1 MANTATFPLTGH
13 TYTDDSDPNTGL
25 DGGGHVARF
34 VPALADVVL
43 ACADLVNKINTA
55 YATIDSKVSAG
66 TTYMDAVAAT
76 VTQSASTSATSTTT
90 MTGSIAVKSFTLA
103 QTGKAY
109 SLGQTVNIADST
121 VTVVMSGIITAY
133 NSTTGAMSV
142 NVSTLLGSGTFSSW
156 VISVGAAGGGIATA
170 LATSGSP
177 VVVNSTTPP
186 VAKQILTATSS
197 TTATWQDSPKSMPDF
212 LLINAGII

>member
-1 MANTATFPLTGH
+1 MANSATFPLSGH

-43 ACADLVNKINTA
+43 ACADLVTKINTA
-55 YATIDSKVSAG
+55 YATIDDKVLTG

-76 VTQSASTSATSTTT
+76 VTQSASTSATSNTT
-90 MTGSIAVKSFTLA
+90 MTGSVATKSFTLA

-121 VTVVMSGIITAY
+121 VTVVMSGVISAY
-133 NSTTGAMSV
+133 NSITGAMTV
-142 NVSTLLGSGTFSSW
+142 NVSTLLGTGTFSSW
-156 VISVGAAGGGIATA
+156 VISVGAAGGGVATS

-177 VVVNSTTPP
+177 VIVNSASPP
-186 VAKQILTATSS
+186 SARQLLTATSA
-197 TTATWQDSPKSMPDF
+197 TTATWQDAPKSMPDF

>member
-43 ACADLVNKINTA
+43 ACADLVTKINTA
-55 YATIDSKVSAG
+55 YDTIDNKVLTG

-76 VTQSASTSATSTTT
+76 VAQSASTSATSVTS
-90 MTGSIAVKSFTLA
+90 MTGSISPKTFTLA

-121 VTVVMSGIITAY
+121 VTVVMSGLITAY
-133 NSTTGAMSV
+133 NSTTGVMTV
-142 NVSTLLGSGTFSSW
+142 NVGTLLGAGTFSSW
-156 VISVGAAGGGIATA
+156 VISVGAAGGGVATS

-177 VVVNSTTPP
+177 VLVNSSSPP
-186 VAKQILTATSS
+186 VAKQLLTATSA
-197 TTATWQDSPKSMPDF
+197 TTATWQDAPKSMPDF

>member
-1 MANTATFPLTGH
+1 MANSATFPLTGN

-43 ACADLVNKINTA
+43 ACADLVTKINTA
-55 YATIDSKVSAG
+55 YATIDNKVLTG

-76 VTQSASTSATSTTT
+76 VAQSPSTNSTSSS
-90 MTGSIAVKSFTLA
+90 SIVSGLGIKSFTLN

-109 SLGQTVNIADST
+109 SLGQTVNVADST
-121 VTVVMSGIITAY
+121 VTVVMAGVITAY
-133 NSTTGAMSV
+133 NSTTGAMTV
-142 NVSTLLGSGTFSSW
+142 NVGTLLGTGTFSSW
-156 VISVGAAGGGIATA
+156 VISVGAAGGGVATS

-177 VVVNSTTPP
+177 VTINASTPP
-186 VAKQILTATSS
+186 VTKQILIATSS
-197 TTATWQDSPKSMPDF
+197 TTASWQDPPKSTPDF
-212 LLINAGII
+212 ILFNAGVI